1 MLKCYEENEEIFIRN
16 PNDLLRVRGLQAQLP
31 EVLPRGESSGWTWVV
46 PTKAQDK
53 KGDTRSFN
61 RKPHGRKR
69 LDK

>member
-53 KGDTRSFN
+53 KEIPAPLTENLMVERD
-61 RKPHGRKR
+61 
-69 LDK
+69 